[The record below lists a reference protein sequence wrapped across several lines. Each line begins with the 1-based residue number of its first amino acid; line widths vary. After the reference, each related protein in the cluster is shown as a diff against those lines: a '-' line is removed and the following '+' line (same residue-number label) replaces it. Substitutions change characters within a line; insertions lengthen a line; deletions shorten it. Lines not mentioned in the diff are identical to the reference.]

1 MQPYAKFTKIHKQN
15 TLAILDPSKHY
26 VINLVTSNDARAI
39 SSTVTRFNPLF
50 ISPND
55 KILGSDTEPLGD
67 PPAAVEHEGASMLD
81 ESDDSDYTA
90 ESGDEEADLSES
102 TGSLD
107 EEDDMDFEQ
116 QVDVLEK

>member
-1 MQPYAKFTKIHKQN
+1 M
-15 TLAILDPSKHY
+15 
-26 VINLVTSNDARAI
+26 
-39 SSTVTRFNPLF
+39 
-50 ISPND
+50 
-55 KILGSDTEPLGD
+55 
-67 PPAAVEHEGASMLD
+67 EHEGASMLD

-107 EEDDMDFEQ
+107 EEDEMDFEQ